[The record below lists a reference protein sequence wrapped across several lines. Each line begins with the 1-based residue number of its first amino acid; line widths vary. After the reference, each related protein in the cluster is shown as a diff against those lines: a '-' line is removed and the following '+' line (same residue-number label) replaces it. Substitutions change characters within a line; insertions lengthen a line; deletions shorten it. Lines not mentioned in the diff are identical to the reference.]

1 MLIQWYHWKGDY
13 VSKQNIEQTV
23 ETYLKPILD
32 EHNFELV
39 DVEYVKEGTNW
50 YLRVFIDK
58 EGGITIDDCELVSRA
73 LEKILDKEDPIK
85 NSYILEVSSPG
96 LDRPLKK
103 DSDFEKYK
111 GRIVDIKLYKPFNKK
126 KEYSGEL
133 LELRDNIVYIIDEEG
148 NQLSFNRNNIA
159 IVRLAV
165 IF

>member
-1 MLIQWYHWKGDY
+1 

-148 NQLSFNRNNIA
+148 NQLSFNRNDIA

>member
-1 MLIQWYHWKGDY
+1 M
-13 VSKQNIEQTV
+13 SKQNIEQTV

-58 EGGITIDDCELVSRA
+58 QGGITIDDCELVSRA

-148 NQLSFNRNNIA
+148 NQLSFNRNDIA

>member
-1 MLIQWYHWKGDY
+1 

>member
-58 EGGITIDDCELVSRA
+58 QGGITIDDCELVSRA

-148 NQLSFNRNNIA
+148 NQLSFNRNDIA

>member
-1 MLIQWYHWKGDY
+1 
-13 VSKQNIEQTV
+13 VSKQSIEKAV
-23 ETYLKPILD
+23 ESYLEPIME

-58 EGGITIDDCELVSRA
+58 KGGITIDDCELVSKS
-73 LEKILDKEDPIK
+73 LEKTLDKEDPIK

-103 DSDFEKYK
+103 DSDFERYK
-111 GRIVDIKLYKPFNKK
+111 GRIVDIKLYKAFNKK

-133 LELRDNIVYIIDEEG
+133 IGLKDNIVYIIDEDG
-148 NQLSFNRNNIA
+148 NELSFNRNDIA
-159 IVRLAV
+159 IIRLA
-165 IF
+165 ILF

>member
-1 MLIQWYHWKGDY
+1 M
-13 VSKQNIEQTV
+13 SKQNIEQTV

-58 EGGITIDDCELVSRA
+58 EGGITIDDCELVSKA

-148 NQLSFNRNNIA
+148 NQLSFNRNDIA

>member
-1 MLIQWYHWKGDY
+1 M
-13 VSKQNIEQTV
+13 SKQNIEQTV

-148 NQLSFNRNNIA
+148 NQLSFNRNDIA

>member
-148 NQLSFNRNNIA
+148 NQLSFNRNDIA

>member
-1 MLIQWYHWKGDY
+1 M
-13 VSKQNIEQTV
+13 SKQSIEKAV
-23 ETYLKPILD
+23 ESYLEPIME

-58 EGGITIDDCELVSRA
+58 KGGITIDDCELVSKS
-73 LEKILDKEDPIK
+73 LEKTLDKEDPIK

-103 DSDFEKYK
+103 DSDFERYK
-111 GRIVDIKLYKPFNKK
+111 GRIVDIKLYKAFNKK

-133 LELRDNIVYIIDEEG
+133 IGLKDNIVYIIDEDG
-148 NQLSFNRNNIA
+148 NELSFNRNDIA
-159 IVRLAV
+159 IIRLA
-165 IF
+165 ILF

>member
-1 MLIQWYHWKGDY
+1 

-58 EGGITIDDCELVSRA
+58 EGGITIDDCELVSKA

-148 NQLSFNRNNIA
+148 NQLSFNRNDIA